1 MSREERSRMQKI
13 IDRNSRRIQRLR
25 KEKASQWKQAFED
38 GRQSVLIDIANG
50 KSRGEYEH
58 PVEVL
63 RRQMRSYVTEIG
75 LMKKRNERLLL
86 ANEALIE
93 AMGILMGK
101 DPGFA
106 TLLDTEALLLLKEYV
121 EHERTNHHRPG

>member
-106 TLLDTEALLLLKEYV
+106 TLLDTEALLLLKECV